1 MEIYNITKLNI
12 FYFFYI
18 LKLILFLFKKWMI
31 LKENLGIIDE
41 WSKKESGKLITRAP
55 YAVDSFFL
63 LSKFFFI

>member
-1 MEIYNITKLNI
+1 
-12 FYFFYI
+12 
-18 LKLILFLFKKWMI
+18 MI

-63 LSKFFFI
+63 LSKFFFS